1 MPTPLPRQ
9 RRRKIRNVSRPG
21 EKRYFPQ
28 WPTVLT
34 AITALLS
41 AVAASLSV
49 YVSSRAN
56 DQTIRL
62 TEQGQVTQRYT
73 TAIDQIG
80 QRGDDFL
87 QTRLGGIY
95 ALERL
100 ARDSP
105 VDQPTI
111 VEVLSA
117 YVRTTA
123 PARTNGTCAGQPAH
137 PLPDVEAALTVLGRR
152 NPAADGP
159 AVVDLNNTCLGGV
172 RIGGVGT
179 LAHFARAKLTA
190 VDMTGADVSWADF
203 AEADLGAANLGGAR
217 FEMAHFAG
225 TRFNGADLRDVTLLY
240 SVVGRPFAGA
250 RFEQAKID
258 SHTWDS
264 LVFLHADLEGA
275 ERSEPVP

>member
-1 MPTPLPRQ
+1 M
-9 RRRKIRNVSRPG
+9 
-21 EKRYFPQ
+21 
-28 WPTVLT
+28 LT